1 MCYVKDFLR
10 NFLSILVTAEIS
22 NLKKNQ
28 TINIVLDFLNKPLIQ
43 EIIN

>member
-10 NFLSILVTAEIS
+10 NFLSILVTVEIS